1 MSQKLSSSVTK
12 QYLVMVLEEKY
23 RCIMPLWSSL
33 LNRFQIDHHKGYTFS
48 LMCRVSFLTY
58 RPCFV
63 IHVSFEF

>member
-1 MSQKLSSSVTK
+1 
-12 QYLVMVLEEKY
+12 MVLEEKY